1 MAAFVWGDAGAQMTP
16 EAIAAQRK
24 IAQAMLQRGGDY
36 SPVQSWAQGAARV
49 AEGLMGGLDARM
61 ADTAERR
68 NATAEQALLASLIPG
83 AAASAPPA
91 AAPAAPAAAPAPAVA
106 GDTSLPRGIR
116 NNNPLNI
123 EAGTFTSA
131 IPGYAG
137 SDGRFAKFGS
147 PEGGITAANKLL
159 DVYRDKHGLNTVA
172 GIIGRWAP
180 SSDGNNVSAYATNV
194 SRQLGIDP
202 NAPIPPEM
210 RPKLIAAMGQHEN
223 GRPIN
228 MGSAPAVQAVAQAM
242 PQEAAPPATPAP
254 TQPAQTGVNPRLL
267 AAMSS
272 PYVSEGTKKVLGIM
286 LQSQLSS
293 EGVSTVDAGNKI
305 IVMDKRGNVVRE
317 MAKGEPNKGPEFGVI
332 GKDEFGNET
341 YGWRDPR
348 DKSTTPVAKPQ
359 NATQPTITGSDG
371 KPIPIPP
378 GIDPKVIREAASKRA
393 ASEGM
398 PASSEDTSK
407 LRNEIQG
414 LPSYKNIAQA
424 APVYKSM
431 LEAAGRDT
439 RAADVN
445 MIYGMAKI
453 MDPGSVVRE
462 SEMSVAQAIATLPQ
476 QLQAAVKSQ
485 LTESG
490 RLTPEL
496 RQAIMQEAH
505 SRIGAYQ
512 SMFDQDAG
520 MYRGIAQRGRMNE
533 ADVLPTFGPYEQ
545 FKPVTI
551 KPAAPVTIDG
561 YTIKAK

>member
-24 IAQAMLQRGGDY
+24 IAQAMMARSGDY
-36 SPVQSWAQGAARV
+36 SPIQSPWQGVARV
-49 AEGLMGGLDARM
+49 AEGLAGGLDART
-61 ADTAERR
+61 ADAAEKR

-83 AAASAPPA
+83 AAASAP
-91 AAPAAPAAAPAPAVA
+91 AAPAAPAAAPAVA
-106 GDTSLPRGIR
+106 GDASLPRGIR

-123 EAGTFTSA
+123 EAGTFTSSQ
-131 IPGYAG
+131 PGFVG
-137 SDGRFAKFGS
+137 SDGRFARFET
-147 PEGGITAANKLL
+147 PEAGVAAASRLL
-159 DVYRDKHGLNTVA
+159 DTYEKKHGLNTVA

-180 SSDGNNVSAYATNV
+180 TSDGNNVSAYAANV

-202 NAPIPPEM
+202 NAPIPPEKRM
-210 RPKLIAAMGQHEN
+210 ALIAAMGQHEN

-228 MGSAPAVQAVAQAM
+228 MGGAAADPAALPANAQPAQGYAVPGATPAQAVAQAM
-242 PQEAAPPATPAP
+242 PQSSA
-254 TQPAQTGVNPRLL
+254 RLM
-267 AAMSS
+267 AAMAS

-317 MAKGEPNKGPEFGVI
+317 MAKGEPNKGPEFV
-332 GKDEFGNET
+332 ET
-341 YGWRDPR
+341 GQVDPQTGEKLKGWVDPR
-348 DKSTTPVAKPQ
+348 DKSVVPYRPQPAAPVQ
-359 NATQPTITGSDG
+359 ST
-371 KPIPIPP
+371 IPP
-378 GIDPKVIREAASKRA
+378 VPAGVDPKVWREAQSKRA

-398 PASSEDTSK
+398 PASGDDTSK

-520 MYRGIAQRGRMNE
+520 MYRGIAQRNRMNE
-533 ADVLPTFGPYEQ
+533 ADVLPSFGPYEQ

>member
-1 MAAFVWGDAGAQMTP
+1 
-16 EAIAAQRK
+16 
-24 IAQAMLQRGGDY
+24 
-36 SPVQSWAQGAARV
+36 
-49 AEGLMGGLDARM
+49 
-61 ADTAERR
+61 
-68 NATAEQALLASLIPG
+68 
-83 AAASAPPA
+83 
-91 AAPAAPAAAPAPAVA
+91 
-106 GDTSLPRGIR
+106 
-116 NNNPLNI
+116 
-123 EAGTFTSA
+123 
-131 IPGYAG
+131 
-137 SDGRFAKFGS
+137 
-147 PEGGITAANKLL
+147 
-159 DVYRDKHGLNTVA
+159 
-172 GIIGRWAP
+172 
-180 SSDGNNVSAYATNV
+180 
-194 SRQLGIDP
+194 
-202 NAPIPPEM
+202 
-210 RPKLIAAMGQHEN
+210 
-223 GRPIN
+223 
-228 MGSAPAVQAVAQAM
+228 
-242 PQEAAPPATPAP
+242 
-254 TQPAQTGVNPRLL
+254 
-267 AAMSS
+267 
-272 PYVSEGTKKVLGIM
+272 
-286 LQSQLSS
+286 
-293 EGVSTVDAGNKI
+293 
-305 IVMDKRGNVVRE
+305 
-317 MAKGEPNKGPEFGVI
+317 
-332 GKDEFGNET
+332 
-341 YGWRDPR
+341 
-348 DKSTTPVAKPQ
+348 
-359 NATQPTITGSDG
+359 
-371 KPIPIPP
+371 
-378 GIDPKVIREAASKRA
+378 
-393 ASEGM
+393 M